1 MNKSGI
7 LLCCVFVYF
16 SLSLSAQKEANIWY
30 FGEYAGLD
38 FNNGE
43 PVALTNSAMNQ
54 QEGCSSIADSLGNLL
69 FYTNGIS
76 VWNKNH
82 EIMPNGFGLLGHQS
96 STQSAIIVKK
106 PGYNKLYYIFTTDAA
121 HNNLINGFNYSI
133 VDMNLEAG
141 LGNVLS
147 KNILLFNPVAEKVT
161 AVWHENQQDV
171 WVITHE
177 WNSAKFRAYLLTETG
192 LNTIENGVPGY
203 PKISSV
209 GSSYG
214 NSIWNAIGFLKASRK
229 GNKIGV
235 SIHNS
240 KFEYFDFDKN
250 SGVLSNPVSITDP
263 IDIRQYGVEFS
274 PDESKLYVGK
284 ATFPCYIYQY
294 DLTQKTEKA
303 INRSAYLVASSIDT
317 FDYSCLQLGPDSK
330 IYVALS
336 NKPHLSVIN
345 NPNESGSLCNYV
357 EEAIFLENRLSIRGL
372 PDILTKPSQISFN
385 YLNLCF
391 GDTTCFNLTSSLNV
405 DSVLWNFGDP
415 ASGTNNISTIF
426 YPFHI
431 FSSLGSFQ
439 VNLTIYAAGN
449 QTNIT
454 KEIIIHPT
462 PEITLGNDTLICS
475 NNPLF
480 LSPGAGFQNYLW
492 QDNSSQPTFT
502 VNQSGIYW
510 VEVSNEFGC
519 TSRDSIEITITQGP
533 EIFLGNDSTLCVG
546 DTLVLSPGQFED
558 YLWQNGS
565 TGSTFYAFQN
575 GTFWVEVS
583 DEVGCFGYDTIT
595 LNFQPVQDV
604 FFGNDTLVCYN
615 EILVLDAGAG
625 YENYLWQDGS
635 AGQTLF
641 INQPGT
647 FWVQVNNLCG
657 SSSDTIN
664 VSFSQPFDISL
675 GSDTSFC
682 YGHTIFLDAGEGFSE
697 YLWQNGSSTQTTIA
711 AFTGNYWVEVTD
723 SLGCTATD
731 TIFIETFMDFDISIG
746 EDVVKICKG
755 DYIFLNGPGG
765 YQNYLWQDGSDF
777 TSLLA
782 DTAGIY
788 WLEVTDENGC
798 SARDSMQLVVNQ
810 IPSKILENDTTICP
824 ETELTLNALPGYS
837 SYLWQ
842 DGSAGQDFVT
852 TQPGKFWVTVQ
863 DEIGCTGTDSI
874 LVKPFQTP
882 DLGVEDQEIICL
894 GDTLVLNVGDEN
906 LSYLWQDGSD
916 NPDFYVTEEGDY
928 WVQIET
934 ICGFYTDSVEV
945 QIYKGN
951 LDLGRDTTLC
961 DGEILKL
968 DPGNNYSNHFWSN
981 GSTESSILIGEE
993 GNYWLKAFDGLC
1005 SISDTIYV
1013 EVCASIWVPNVFTPN
1028 SDGINDTFYAVATN
1042 PDGITAFKMTI
1053 LNRWGRIVQEMGNI
1067 NEFWDG
1073 KINGSAASPGAYF
1086 WVCDFAARD
1095 KTGNI
1100 KNHSKQGSVTLVR

>member
-1 MNKSGI
+1 MTRFLTKSICWISCLI
-7 LLCCVFVYF
+7 LLINPDHVI
-16 SLSLSAQKEANIWY
+16 SQTTITLQ
-30 FGEYAGLD
+30 
-38 FNNGE
+38 
-43 PVALTNSAMNQ
+43 P
-54 QEGCSSIADSLGNLL
+54 DSLEGKDAL
-69 FYTNGIS
+69 
-76 VWNKNH
+76 
-82 EIMPNGFGLLGHQS
+82 
-96 STQSAIIVKK
+96 
-106 PGYNKLYYIFTTDAA
+106 IFTLEPNTTFGKSVFYRSAA
-121 HNNLINGFNYSI
+121 WTW
-133 VDMNLEAG
+133 E
-141 LGNVLS
+141 
-147 KNILLFNPVAEKVT
+147 
-161 AVWHENQQDV
+161 
-171 WVITHE
+171 
-177 WNSAKFRAYLLTETG
+177 
-192 LNTIENGVPGY
+192 GVPGLNRCLLEFNLSLI
-203 PKISSV
+203 PDNAKI
-209 GSSYG
+209 
-214 NSIWNAIGFLKASRK
+214 
-229 GNKIGV
+229 
-235 SIHNS
+235 
-240 KFEYFDFDKN
+240 
-250 SGVLSNPVSITDP
+250 
-263 IDIRQYGVEFS
+263 ID
-274 PDESKLYVGK
+274 
-284 ATFPCYIYQY
+284 A
-294 DLTQKTEKA
+294 
-303 INRSAYLVASSIDT
+303 
-317 FDYSCLQLGPDSK
+317 
-330 IYVALS
+330 
-336 NKPHLSVIN
+336 
-345 NPNESGSLCNYV
+345 
-357 EEAIFLENRLSIRGL
+357 RLSLYFHHI
-372 PDILTKPSQISFN
+372 QM
-385 YLNLCF
+385 
-391 GDTTCFNLTSSLNV
+391 
-405 DSVLWNFGDP
+405 SVP
-415 ASGTNNISTIF
+415 MT
-426 YPFHI
+426 H
-431 FSSLGSFQ
+431 SSLGGPNISLLQRIENEWDENSVTWNNQPPVDTTNQ
-439 VNLTIYAAGN
+439 VILPESTSPTQDYPNIDVTAIIQDMVKNPLTSHGFLFRL
-449 QTNIT
+449 QTEEYYRRMVFASSDHLVDSLHPKLVIT
-454 KEIIIHPT
+454 FCACNPF
-462 PEITLGNDTLICS
+462 LGNDTTICDGTGFKLTPGSFYQNYFWQDGSTDSVFIANTSGLYWVEVTDSVGCVAHDSIFLNLIPSPEINLGNDTVFCQGNS
-475 NNPLF
+475 II

-492 QDNSSQPTFT
+492 QDNSTQPSFT
-502 VNQSGIYW
+502 VTESGLYW
-510 VEVSNEFGC
+510 VEVGNEFGC
-519 TSRDSIEITITQGP
+519 TSRDSIEITITLGP

-558 YLWQNGS
+558 YLWQDGS
-565 TGSTFYAFQN
+565 SGSTFYAFEN
-575 GTFWVEVS
+575 GTFWVMVT
-583 DEVGCFGYDTIT
+583 DEFGCQGYDTLN
-595 LNFQPVQDV
+595 LNFVLFPDV
-604 FFGNDTLVCYN
+604 LLGNDTLICGGLP
-615 EILVLDAGAG
+615 IILDAGAG

-635 AGQTLF
+635 ADQTLF
-641 INQPGT
+641 INQTGT
-647 FWVQVNNLCG
+647 FWVQVSNLCG

-664 VSFSQPFDISL
+664 VNFSEPFDISL

-682 YGHTIFLDAGEGFSE
+682 YGQNIILDAGAGFSE
-697 YLWQNGSSTQTTIA
+697 YLWQNGANSQTSIA
-711 AFTGNYWVEVTD
+711 NFTGNYWVEVTD

-863 DEIGCTGTDSI
+863 DEIGCSGTDSI

-882 DLGVEDQEIICL
+882 DLGVEDQEIICP
-894 GDTLVLNVGDEN
+894 GDTLVLNAGDEN
-906 LSYLWQDGSD
+906 FSYLWQDGSD
-916 NPDFYVTEEGDY
+916 NPDFYVTEEGNY

-993 GNYWLKAFDGLC
+993 GNYWLKAFDGFC

-1028 SDGINDTFYAVATN
+1028 SDGINDTFYAIATN

-1053 LNRWGRIVQEMGNI
+1053 FNRWGRIVHEMGNF

-1073 KINGSAASPGAYF
+1073 KINGSVASPGAYF

-1100 KNHSKQGSVTLVR
+1100 KNHSRQGSVTLVR